1 MWWSGRFRRRR
12 DERDATAEPT
22 YRPAL
27 WAEVALPPPL
37 EAPAWSPADEPV
49 IEAFAPAL
57 AGSRSTVRLGF
68 ADGTS
73 LELDTA
79 SGESDAFRATA
90 MRLLGAAGS
99 SEASA

>member
-12 DERDATAEPT
+12 EQRDGPAEST
-22 YRPAL
+22 YRSMP

-37 EAPAWSPADEPV
+37 EAPAWSPPDESV
-49 IEAFAPAL
+49 TEGLASAL
-57 AGSRSTVRLGF
+57 VGSRSTVRLGF

-79 SGESDAFRATA
+79 SGESQVLREFAA
-90 MRLLGAAGS
+90 RLTSGEPA
-99 SEASA
+99 

>member
-12 DERDATAEPT
+12 DERDAAAEPI
-22 YRPAL
+22 YRSAP

-37 EAPAWSPADEPV
+37 ETPAWSPPDEPV
-49 IEAFAPAL
+49 TEAFAPAL

-79 SGESDAFRATA
+79 SGESQALRDFAA
-90 MRLLGAAGS
+90 RLTSGEPA
-99 SEASA
+99 